1 MDGKCLINAVYHYH
15 VSGVGNYVVRQSDL
29 LHQNVRKISQEPS

>member
-1 MDGKCLINAVYHYH
+1 MDGRCLINAVYHYH

-29 LHQNVRKISQEPS
+29 HQNVRKISPEPS